1 MAPGDCVGLVSSD
14 NRAQVPL
21 KSVSTDVTIQGFVAR
36 VEATLTY
43 HNNEDNCMEVTYV
56 FPMDDG
62 SAVYKLIADINGKKI
77 VAECQEKQQARET
90 YQHAVSAGHSAMLLE
105 EDDTAGD
112 IFKCMLGNL
121 PPKSEAVL
129 QFAYISELSVA
140 VDGSLKFLLPSVL
153 NPRYTPADKAAAKAS
168 QVPYVSSMHL
178 SYSMDFKAK
187 IITEDRILKVTSEQ
201 DTLQT
206 HMKMDES
213 RNIMEVKLAK
223 PFVCDHD
230 LSLNIYYL
238 NIHKPCVIREKG
250 TQEEGS
256 GNFFK
261 TNVLMVNMY
270 PEFGESAA
278 FENGEFIFVIDR
290 SGSMHGDRMNSAKQ
304 ALLYF
309 LKSLPVG
316 CYFNIISF
324 GSSYSCLFP
333 GGSECYAEESL
344 AKALQLQES
353 MDAYMGGTEIL
364 LPLQYVYSNSCILGH
379 SRQIFLLTDGGV
391 SNAAEVIALV
401 RAHAHDTRVF
411 TVGIGSGASTSL
423 VRGVAR
429 AGCGHAEFVAGSSKL
444 QEKVVQL
451 LKKSM
456 QPSITDLQLDLPPG
470 LTAVLTVPSQ
480 NPVVYSGERCI
491 QYVFTEGEVEE
502 GQTTS
507 RRAKLTGRIGTE
519 CYQQDVDIDW
529 CDQCTEDNL
538 DYFVH
543 RMALKAYIKELEIIA
558 DSQWE
563 RKRDIIAAS
572 IAANI
577 VSKFTA
583 FVGVDKEMNKPV
595 SGGQS
600 LVSRRVPVSS
610 KSISTKGT
618 GGKGLVIGG
627 ARRHRKVLRDS
638 VQGIQKGNF
647 QRLQKR
653 AAVLRSSASMHEETR
668 GIIRGFVANVIKDS
682 IQYTECSLRKR
693 LAVPHV
699 TAALKGQG
707 RTIYPCFERSGGH
720 SSRGGR
726 GAHSR
731 GGSGARSRGGRCARS
746 HRGSVARSP
755 ECQMETS
762 EMPQE
767 VRCRY
772 EGRRFDT
779 RRRACVLGKGLY
791 PESESEEDERS
802 RSTTTGKISKTST
815 VAMISMQNFDGSWS
829 LNCQLASAL
838 AIRLEKLKS
847 ESPVKCWGT

>member
-610 KSISTKGT
+610 K
-618 GGKGLVIGG
+618 
-627 ARRHRKVLRDS
+627 
-638 VQGIQKGNF
+638 
-647 QRLQKR
+647 
-653 AAVLRSSASMHEETR
+653 
-668 GIIRGFVANVIKDS
+668 
-682 IQYTECSLRKR
+682 
-693 LAVPHV
+693 
-699 TAALKGQG
+699 
-707 RTIYPCFERSGGH
+707 YPCFERSGGH

-847 ESPVKCWGT
+847 ESPVKNDKVWATAIAITWLRVKHPSQKEEWEIIVRKAETWMKKHTTGKDSIKDVIAKAEDLVQNS